1 MSFLSNLVQKI
12 CQPVP
17 SKSREDFQTDL
28 AFYQNKKILFASTLI
43 IVSLSIYSFAVW
55 KIYSSLSP
63 VYGLAANLL
72 LYIVFLVAC
81 RSHMG
86 LYKALYF
93 WVVCLSGPILVHYSP
108 DSIVFNLTAVHIM
121 PLWILYIIGVRA
133 FLLSTVM
140 QLVYL
145 HMFYKYRILETLINM
160 TPELY
165 MKRILFATTFAVVLN
180 TSLIFGIQY
189 DIKKAH
195 QEAEAE
201 RVKKSELERQK
212 TFLLSFSHEIRN
224 LINTMIGSV
233 QLSLLEHIP
242 QKVQDLLH
250 NSEICGELLL
260 HLVNNILDTG
270 KVEIGE
276 LEVNPTPKVVS
287 ETLEKVWSICAQ
299 LIKSKNLN
307 GQMRIQTKLPRLL
320 KIDSY
325 RLMQIL
331 MNMIGNSIK
340 FTDSGSIGIN
350 IDWLEGEAQ
359 VTNES
364 FEPVP
369 FDEIEEGVF
378 EKRMST
384 DLLSKNILFF
394 DLKSSKMKKE
404 SFADIDDTEKGVLK
418 IIVSDTGSGISQDKI
433 PLLFSKFGQVSND
446 PTKRKMGTGLGL
458 FITKQLVEKMGGEI
472 RVFSKE
478 KKGTVMI
485 ICIPT
490 ESVKDT
496 AQKALTIEAF
506 TNLAE
511 TKLLQAMIV
520 DDAQFNQV
528 VLKSILAKIGVQVRA
543 VASNGRESI
552 EKFISSIAQG
562 QPINLITMDIE
573 MPVMNGKEAVEKI
586 RKLEM
591 KHRLK
596 PCLTIIVSAN
606 CSESEIAECTGIDHK
621 TGLMK
626 ANYFLKKPASMNDLF
641 GIIQSQF
648 LSSSLNSTKCEI

>member
-1 MSFLSNLVQKI
+1 M
-12 CQPVP
+12 
-17 SKSREDFQTDL
+17 ED
-28 AFYQNKKILFASTLI
+28 TLI
-43 IVSLSIYSFAVW
+43 TKPNLWSGCKSFALHCLPFNM
-55 KIYSSLSP
+55 SLT
-63 VYGLAANLL
+63 
-72 LYIVFLVAC
+72 
-81 RSHMG
+81 HG

-108 DSIVFNLTAVHIM
+108 DSIIFNLTAVHIM

-133 FLLSTVM
+133 FLLSTGM

-145 HMFYKYRILETLINM
+145 HMFYKYRILDTLLNM
-160 TPELY
+160 SPELY
-165 MKRILFATTFAVVLN
+165 MKRILFATTFAVILN

-195 QEAEAE
+195 QEVEAE
-201 RVKKSELERQK
+201 RGKKSELERQK

-224 LINTMIGSV
+224 LINTMTGSV

-287 ETLEKVWSICAQ
+287 ETLEKVWSICSQ
-299 LIKSKNLN
+299 LIKSKKLS

-350 IDWLEGEAQ
+350 IDWLEGETQ
-359 VTNES
+359 VTDES
-364 FEPVP
+364 FEPAP
-369 FDEIEEGVF
+369 FDEIDEGVF
-378 EKRMST
+378 EKRMTT

-394 DLKSSKMKKE
+394 DLKSSKIKKE
-404 SFADIDDTEKGVLK
+404 SFTDSDKTEKGVLK
-418 IIVSDTGSGISQDKI
+418 IIVSDTGSGIPQDKI
-433 PLLFSKFGQVSND
+433 PLLFSKFGQVNTD
-446 PTKRKMGTGLGL
+446 PMKRKMGTGLGL
-458 FITKQLVEKMGGEI
+458 FITKQLVVKMGGEI

-496 AQKALTIEAF
+496 AQKVLTIEAF
-506 TNLAE
+506 TSLAE
-511 TKLLQAMIV
+511 TKSLQAMIV

-528 VLKSILAKIGVQVRA
+528 VLKSILTKIGVQVRA
-543 VASNGRESI
+543 IASNGRESI
-552 EKFISSIAQG
+552 EKFISSIAQE
-562 QPINLITMDIE
+562 QPINIITMDIE
-573 MPVMNGKEAVEKI
+573 MPVMDGKEAVQKI

-591 KHRLK
+591 KHKLK
-596 PCLTIIVSAN
+596 PCLIIIVSAN
-606 CSESEIAECTGIDHK
+606 CSESEIAECTGIDHE

-648 LSSSLNSTKCEI
+648 LNGSLNSTYDN